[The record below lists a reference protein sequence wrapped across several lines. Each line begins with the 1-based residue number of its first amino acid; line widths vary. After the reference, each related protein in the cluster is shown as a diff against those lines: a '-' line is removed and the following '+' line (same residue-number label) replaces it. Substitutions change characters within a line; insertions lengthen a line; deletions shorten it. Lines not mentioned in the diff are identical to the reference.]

1 MASPALRIIQAARE
15 ACAGCPYFAV
25 CPVAPLFI
33 QTEAPP
39 GGRKLHP
46 HAPVLARFLGEL
58 RRAAAEP
65 EAELLSAMGGPDE
78 GAALV
83 AGCLLSQLYWD
94 DPEPMRALLEGIN
107 ARGPRARPLST
118 LEEQIH
124 RSAALLQDPAVPPL
138 LRGRFRLRR
147 PEREVTA
154 YEAVRLVT
162 RLLGGEAPAVWW
174 TDAVAPED
182 RGAFEASF
190 QLREKALSDESTSG
204 SGALDLFFTARA
216 GTRSSVFYY
225 RRDGHGRQA
234 VVPIESVRP
243 DSLLKRL
250 FKTFDTDAKKTH
262 RIFAKIAR
270 YLNNGYKGLDK
281 RMLWEGLRSLDRE
294 QLIVLA
300 LYAPRLAKY
309 IEKRAQFPGLYRL
322 TKFLHQN
329 VADDTDTGAPE
340 KDASGVHAPGA
351 GPAAGAAAA
360 PGRRSADEK
369 VFERRELVGTII
381 ETYGKETFKE
391 FCRYVFRVAEAYR
404 PGPAYS
410 DLIYRI
416 GEVAYFL
423 TAVEGFNPKG
433 LELSIGGK
441 NPLAY
446 IAYGLQPPAK
456 EPRRRL
462 KRLLDA
468 RAQFASEGTRNGA
481 AAEILAAIDRGL
493 EYMARIHGYRSA
505 AEMERAVAAAAA
517 GASAGAGASGGGAG
531 ASRPDQRPSQT
542 K

>member
-1 MASPALRIIQAARE
+1 MASEGLRIIAAARE
-15 ACAGCPYFAV
+15 GCSGCPYFAV

-39 GGRKLHP
+39 GGRKAHP
-46 HAPVLARFLGEL
+46 HGPMLGRALAEL
-58 RRAAAEP
+58 RRVSPHP
-65 EAELLSAMGGPDE
+65 EAELLAAMGGPDE

-83 AGCLLSQLYWD
+83 SGCMLSQLFWD
-94 DPEPMRALLEGIN
+94 DPDPVRRLLEGIN
-107 ARGPRARPLST
+107 ARGPKARNLST
-118 LEEQIH
+118 LEEHIQ
-124 RSAALLQDPAVPPL
+124 RAAALLQDPAVPPL
-138 LRGRFRLRR
+138 FRGRFRLRR

-162 RLLGGEAPAVWW
+162 RLFGGETPALWW
-174 TDAVAPED
+174 ADAVAAED
-182 RGAFEASF
+182 RPAFEASF
-190 QLREKALSDESTSG
+190 QMREKGISDESASG
-204 SGALDLFFTARA
+204 RGALDLFFTARA
-216 GTRSSVFYY
+216 GKRSAVFYY
-225 RRDGHGRQA
+225 RRDSSGRQA

-250 FKTFDTDAKKTH
+250 FKVFDSDMKKTH
-262 RIFAKIAR
+262 RIFAKICR

-309 IEKRAQFPGLYRL
+309 IEKRAEFPGLYRL

-329 VADDTDTGAPE
+329 VADETDTGESE
-340 KDASGVHAPGA
+340 KEGSGA
-351 GPAAGAAAA
+351 GAEPA
-360 PGRRSADEK
+360 RRRTADEK

-381 ETYGKETFKE
+381 ETYGKDTFKE

-433 LELSIGGK
+433 LELSLGGK

-446 IAYGLQPPAK
+446 VAYGLQPKAK

-462 KRLLDA
+462 RRLLEA
-468 RAQFASEGTRNGA
+468 RANAAQGTDPSGA
-481 AAEILAAIDRGL
+481 AAGVNGGRGEIIAAIDRGL
-493 EYMARIHGYRSA
+493 EYMAKIHGFSDA
-505 AEMERAVAAAAA
+505 KAFEKAM
-517 GASAGAGASGGGAG
+517 G
-531 ASRPDQRPSQT
+531 D
-542 K
+542 